1 MAIVYCVIFISRF
14 QVLILFLSQ
23 MIKPWIHA
31 ARPRTLPLA
40 LSGSILGSFL
50 AAADGVFRWNI
61 FLLAA
66 LTSLLLQILSN
77 LANDYG
83 DFTKGTDN
91 HERIGPDRMVST
103 GAITPRQMIA
113 AIGLVSSLALVSGIF
128 LILQGFPDGNAPLK
142 LTYLALGLASI
153 GAAINYTVG
162 KNPYG
167 YSGFGDLFVFIFF
180 GIIAVTGTY
189 FLHGQLLRPEVL
201 LPAVSLGLLST
212 GVLNLNNLRDER
224 SDILTNKHTLV
235 VKMGGKWGRIYH
247 ATLIGLA
254 ILATALYVA
263 LNYHSATQ
271 LLFVIS
277 IPLLIRNMVVVLRNT
292 IPADL
297 NVELRNLSLSTL
309 FFSITFGIGM
319 IL

>member
-1 MAIVYCVIFISRF
+1 
-14 QVLILFLSQ
+14 

-31 ARPRTLPLA
+31 ARLRTLPLA
-40 LSGSILGSFL
+40 LSGSILCSFL
-50 AAADGVFRWNI
+50 AASDGLFRWSI

-113 AIGLVSSLALVSGIF
+113 GIGLVSTLALVSGIF
-128 LILQGFPDGNAPLK
+128 LILEGFPHGDVLLK
-142 LTYLALGLASI
+142 FVYLLLGLAAI
-153 GAAINYTVG
+153 GAAINYTIG

-180 GIIAVTGTY
+180 GIIAVVGTY
-189 FLHGQLLRPEVL
+189 FLHGQTLHPEVF
-201 LPAVSLGLLST
+201 LPAISLGLLST

-224 SDILTNKHTLV
+224 SDILTKKHTLV

-247 ATLIGLA
+247 ATLIIFA
-254 ILATALYVA
+254 ILATSVYVVSS
-263 LNYHSATQ
+263 YKSMTQ
-271 LLFVIS
+271 LLFLVS

-309 FFSITFGIGM
+309 LFSITFGIGL
-319 IL
+319 II

>member
-1 MAIVYCVIFISRF
+1 
-14 QVLILFLSQ
+14 

-31 ARPRTLPLA
+31 ARLRTLPLA

-83 DFTKGTDN
+83 DFTKGTDS
-91 HERIGPDRMVST
+91 HQRIGPDRMVST
-103 GAITPRQMIA
+103 GAITPHQMVW
-113 AIGLVSSLALVSGIF
+113 AIVIVSLLALLSGIS
-128 LILQGFPDGNAPLK
+128 LIIIGFPDGNVFLK
-142 LTYLALGLASI
+142 LVYLMLGLAAI

-167 YSGFGDLFVFIFF
+167 YSGFGDIFVFLFF
-180 GIIAVTGTY
+180 GLLAVVGTY
-189 FLHGQLLRPEVL
+189 FLHGQTLRMEVF
-201 LPAVSLGLLST
+201 LPAISLGLLST

-224 SDILTNKHTLV
+224 SDILTHKHTLV

-247 ATLIGLA
+247 AALIIFA
-254 ILATALYVA
+254 ILTASIYVS
-263 LNYHSATQ
+263 LVFHSIYQ
-271 LLFVIS
+271 LLFILS
-277 IPLLIRNMVVVLRNT
+277 IPFLIRNMVVVLSNKV
-292 IPADL
+292 PSEL
-297 NVELRNLSLSTL
+297 NVEVRNLSLSTL
-309 FFSITFGIGM
+309 LFSVTFGIGL
-319 IL
+319 II

>member
-1 MAIVYCVIFISRF
+1 
-14 QVLILFLSQ
+14 

-103 GAITPRQMIA
+103 GAITPRQMIF
-113 AIGLVSSLALVSGIF
+113 AIALVSSLALISGVF
-128 LILQGFPDGNAPLK
+128 LILKGFPNGDGMIK
-142 LTYLALGLASI
+142 LTFLVMGLASI

-167 YSGFGDLFVFIFF
+167 YSGFGDLFVFLFF
-180 GIIAVTGTY
+180 GLIAVVGTY
-189 FLHGQLLRPEVL
+189 FLHGQILQTEVF
-201 LPAVSLGLLST
+201 LPAISLGLLST

-224 SDILTNKHTLV
+224 SDILTKKHTLV

-247 ATLIGLA
+247 AALIILA
-254 ILATALYVA
+254 IMTTALYVA
-263 LNYHSATQ
+263 VNYHAITQ

-277 IPLLIRNMVVVLRNT
+277 IPLLLRNMVVVLRNK
-292 IPADL
+292 IPANL

-309 FFSITFGIGM
+309 FFSITFGIGF

>member
-1 MAIVYCVIFISRF
+1 
-14 QVLILFLSQ
+14 

-31 ARPRTLPLA
+31 ARLRTLPLA

-50 AAADGVFRWNI
+50 AASDGVFRWNI

-66 LTSLLLQILSN
+66 LTSLLLQVLSN

-83 DFTKGTDN
+83 DFTRGTDN

-103 GAITPRQMIA
+103 GAITPRQMVW
-113 AIGLVSSLALVSGIF
+113 AIVIVSLLALVSGIL
-128 LILQGFPDGNAPLK
+128 LIIKGFPELV
-142 LTYLALGLASI
+142 YLILGLAAI

-167 YSGFGDLFVFIFF
+167 YSGFGDIFVFLFF
-180 GIIAVTGTY
+180 GLLAVVGTY
-189 FLHGQLLRPEVL
+189 FLHGQVLHMEVF
-201 LPAVSLGLLST
+201 LPAISLGLLST

-224 SDILTNKHTLV
+224 SDILTHKHTLV

-247 ATLIGLA
+247 AALILFA
-254 ILATALYVA
+254 ILTASIYVSLVFHGLY
-263 LNYHSATQ
+263 Q
-271 LLFVIS
+271 LLFILS
-277 IPLLIRNMVVVLRNT
+277 IPFLLRNMVVVLRNKV
-292 IPADL
+292 PSEL
-297 NVELRNLSLSTL
+297 NMELRNLSLSTL
-309 FFSITFGIGM
+309 LFSVTFGIGL

>member
-1 MAIVYCVIFISRF
+1 
-14 QVLILFLSQ
+14 

-31 ARPRTLPLA
+31 ARLRTLPLA

-50 AAADGVFRWNI
+50 AASDGLFRWNI

-91 HERIGPDRMVST
+91 HERIGPARMVSS
-103 GAITPRQMIA
+103 GAITPRQMII
-113 AIGLVSSLALVSGIF
+113 AIGLVSSLALVAGIF
-128 LILQGFPDGNAPLK
+128 LILQGFPDGDALFK
-142 LTYLALGLASI
+142 LTYLGLGLASI

-167 YSGFGDLFVFIFF
+167 YSGFGDLFVFLFF
-180 GIIAVTGTY
+180 GLIAVVGTY
-189 FLHGQLLRPEVL
+189 FLHGQLLHAAVF
-201 LPAVSLGLLST
+201 LPAIALGLLST

-224 SDILTNKHTLV
+224 SDILTQKHTLV

-247 ATLIGLA
+247 ASLIVLA
-254 ILATALYVA
+254 ILATVLYVA
-263 LNYHSATQ
+263 INYHGVTQ

-277 IPLLIRNMVVVLRNT
+277 IPFLIRNMVVVLRNK

-309 FFSITFGIGM
+309 FFSITFGIGL
-319 IL
+319 II

>member
-1 MAIVYCVIFISRF
+1 
-14 QVLILFLSQ
+14 

-31 ARPRTLPLA
+31 ARLRTLPLA

-50 AAADGVFRWNI
+50 AAADGVFHWSI
-61 FLLAA
+61 FFLAA
-66 LTSLLLQILSN
+66 LTSLLLQVLSN

-103 GAITPRQMIA
+103 GAITPHQMVW
-113 AIGLVSSLALVSGIF
+113 AIVIVSSLALVSGIF
-128 LILQGFPDGNAPLK
+128 LIISGFPDGNVLLK
-142 LTYLALGLASI
+142 LVYLILGLAAI

-167 YSGFGDLFVFIFF
+167 YSGFGDIFVFLFF
-180 GIIAVTGTY
+180 GLLAVVGTY
-189 FLHGQLLRPEVL
+189 FLHGQILRMEVF
-201 LPAVSLGLLST
+201 LPAISLGLLST

-224 SDILTNKHTLV
+224 SDILTHKHTLV

-247 ATLIGLA
+247 AALILFA
-254 ILATALYVA
+254 ILATSVYVS
-263 LNYHSATQ
+263 LVFHSMYQ
-271 LLFVIS
+271 LLFILS
-277 IPLLIRNMVVVLRNT
+277 IPFLIRNMIVVLRNKV
-292 IPADL
+292 PSEL

-309 FFSITFGIGM
+309 FFSITFGIGL
-319 IL
+319 II

>member
-1 MAIVYCVIFISRF
+1 
-14 QVLILFLSQ
+14 

-31 ARPRTLPLA
+31 ARLRTLPLA

-103 GAITPRQMIA
+103 GAITPHQMVWA
-113 AIGLVSSLALVSGIF
+113 MVMVSFMALVSGIF
-128 LILQGFPDGNAPLK
+128 LIIKGFPDGNVLLK
-142 LTYLALGLASI
+142 LVYLMLGLAAI

-167 YSGFGDLFVFIFF
+167 YSGFGDIFVFLFF
-180 GIIAVTGTY
+180 GLLAVVGTY
-189 FLHGQLLRPEVL
+189 FLHGQILRPEVF
-201 LPAVSLGLLST
+201 LPATSLGLLST

-224 SDILTNKHTLV
+224 SDILTHKHTLV
-235 VKMGGKWGRIYH
+235 VKMGGEWGKIYH
-247 ATLIGLA
+247 AALILIA
-254 ILATALYVA
+254 ILAASIYLGLVFHRIY
-263 LNYHSATQ
+263 Q
-271 LLFVIS
+271 LLFILS
-277 IPLLIRNMVVVLRNT
+277 IPFLIRNMVVVLRNKV
-292 IPADL
+292 PSEL
-297 NVELRNLSLSTL
+297 NAELRNLSLSTL
-309 FFSITFGIGM
+309 LFSVTFGIGL
-319 IL
+319 II

>member
-1 MAIVYCVIFISRF
+1 
-14 QVLILFLSQ
+14 

-31 ARPRTLPLA
+31 SRPRTLPLA

-50 AAADGVFRWNI
+50 AASNGLFHWNI

-103 GAITPRQMIA
+103 GSITPRQMIVG
-113 AIGLVSSLALVSGIF
+113 ISIVSLLALASGIS
-128 LILQGFPDGNAPLK
+128 LILIGFPNGEVLIK
-142 LTYLALGLASI
+142 LIYLVLGLAAIS
-153 GAAINYTVG
+153 AAINYTVG

-167 YSGFGDLFVFIFF
+167 YSGFGDLFVFLFF
-180 GIIAVTGTY
+180 GIIAVLGTY
-189 FLHGQLLRPEVL
+189 FLQAQSFQVELV
-201 LPAVSLGLLST
+201 LPAISLGLLST

-224 SDILTNKHTLV
+224 SDTLSKKNTLV
-235 VKMGGKWGRIYH
+235 VKMGGKRGRIYH
-247 ATLIGLA
+247 AILICMA
-254 ILATALYVA
+254 ILASLVYVGIV
-263 LNYHSATQ
+263 YQSFHQ
-271 LLFVIS
+271 LLFILSLPFLV
-277 IPLLIRNMVVVLRNT
+277 RNMIVVLKNT

-309 FFSITFGIGM
+309 LFSITFGIGL
-319 IL
+319 II

>member
-1 MAIVYCVIFISRF
+1 
-14 QVLILFLSQ
+14 

-31 ARPRTLPLA
+31 ARLRTLPLA

-50 AAADGVFRWNI
+50 AAADGLFRWSI

-113 AIGLVSSLALVSGIF
+113 GIGLVSTLALISGVF
-128 LILQGFPDGNAPLK
+128 LILEGFPHGDVLLK
-142 LTYLALGLASI
+142 FVYLLLGLASI

-180 GIIAVTGTY
+180 GLIAVIGTY
-189 FLHGQLLRPEVL
+189 FLHGQTLRPEL
-201 LPAVSLGLLST
+201 FLPAISLGLLST

-224 SDILTNKHTLV
+224 SDILTKKHTLV

-247 ATLIGLA
+247 AALIILA
-254 ILATALYVA
+254 IVATSAYVV
-263 LNYHSATQ
+263 LSFKSMTQ
-271 LLFVIS
+271 LLFLIS
-277 IPLLIRNMVVVLRNT
+277 IPFLVRNMVVVLRNK

-309 FFSITFGIGM
+309 FFSITFGVGLI
-319 IL
+319 I

>member
-1 MAIVYCVIFISRF
+1 M
-14 QVLILFLSQ
+14 L
-23 MIKPWIHA
+23 KPWIHA
-31 ARPRTLPLA
+31 ARLRTLPLA

-50 AAADGVFRWNI
+50 AAADEVFRWNI

-66 LTSLLLQILSN
+66 LTSLLLQVLSN

-103 GAITPRQMIA
+103 GAITPRQMVWGIV
-113 AIGLVSSLALVSGIF
+113 IVSLLALVSGIL
-128 LILQGFPDGNAPLK
+128 LIIKGFPDGNVFLI
-142 LTYLALGLASI
+142 LVYLILGLAAI

-167 YSGFGDLFVFIFF
+167 YSGFGDIFVFLFF
-180 GIIAVTGTY
+180 GLLAVVGTY
-189 FLHGQLLRPEVL
+189 FLHGQVLRPEVF
-201 LPAVSLGLLST
+201 LPAISLGLLST

-224 SDILTNKHTLV
+224 SDILTHKHTLV

-247 ATLIGLA
+247 AALILFAIIAASVYVSLVFHGL
-254 ILATALYVA
+254 Y
-263 LNYHSATQ
+263 Q
-271 LLFVIS
+271 LLFILS
-277 IPLLIRNMVVVLRNT
+277 IPFLIRNMVVVLRNKV
-292 IPADL
+292 PSAL

-309 FFSITFGIGM
+309 FFSITFGIGL
-319 IL
+319 II

>member
-1 MAIVYCVIFISRF
+1 
-14 QVLILFLSQ
+14 

-31 ARPRTLPLA
+31 ARLRTLPLA

-50 AAADGVFRWNI
+50 AASDGVFRWNI

-66 LTSLLLQILSN
+66 LTSLLLQVLSN

-103 GAITPRQMIA
+103 GAITPRQMVWGIV
-113 AIGLVSSLALVSGIF
+113 IVSLLALVSGIL
-128 LILQGFPDGNAPLK
+128 LIIKGFPDGNVFLI
-142 LTYLALGLASI
+142 LVYLILGLAAI

-167 YSGFGDLFVFIFF
+167 YSGFGDIFVFLFF
-180 GIIAVTGTY
+180 GLLAVVGTY
-189 FLHGQLLRPEVL
+189 FLHGQVLRPEVF
-201 LPAVSLGLLST
+201 LPAISLGLLST

-224 SDILTNKHTLV
+224 SDILTHKHTLV

-247 ATLIGLA
+247 AALILFA
-254 ILATALYVA
+254 ILAASVYVSLVFHTLY
-263 LNYHSATQ
+263 Q
-271 LLFVIS
+271 LLFILS
-277 IPLLIRNMVVVLRNT
+277 IPFLIRNMMVVLRNKV
-292 IPADL
+292 PSAL

-309 FFSITFGIGM
+309 LFSITFGIGL

>member
-1 MAIVYCVIFISRF
+1 
-14 QVLILFLSQ
+14 

-31 ARPRTLPLA
+31 ARLRTLPLA

-50 AAADGVFRWNI
+50 ADADGVFHWNI

-103 GAITPRQMIA
+103 GAISPRQMIGG
-113 AIGLVSSLALVSGIF
+113 IGLVSSLALVTGII
-128 LILQGFPDGNAPLK
+128 LILEGFPDGNVFFK
-142 LTYLALGLASI
+142 LLYLLLGIAAI
-153 GAAINYTVG
+153 GSAINYTIG

-167 YSGFGDLFVFIFF
+167 YSGFGDVFVFVFF
-180 GIIAVTGTY
+180 GLVAVMGTY
-189 FLHGQLLRPEVL
+189 FLHGQILDFKVL
-201 LPAVSLGLLST
+201 LPASSLGLLST

-224 SDILTNKHTLV
+224 SDALTQKFTLV
-235 VKMGGKWGRIYH
+235 VKMGGTWGRRYH
-247 ATLIGLA
+247 ATLIICA
-254 ILATALYVA
+254 VISALVYVV
-263 LNYHSATQ
+263 LNYHAITQ
-271 LLFVIS
+271 LLFLVS
-277 IPLLIRNMVVVLRNT
+277 IPFLIRNMVVVLRNR
-292 IPADL
+292 IPSDL

-309 FFSITFGIGM
+309 LFSITFGLGM
-319 IL
+319 VI

>member
-1 MAIVYCVIFISRF
+1 M
-14 QVLILFLSQ
+14 L
-23 MIKPWIHA
+23 KPWIHA
-31 ARPRTLPLA
+31 ARLRTLPLA

-66 LTSLLLQILSN
+66 LTSLLLQVLSN

-103 GAITPRQMIA
+103 GAITPRQMVWGIV
-113 AIGLVSSLALVSGIF
+113 IVSLLALVSGIL
-128 LILQGFPDGNAPLK
+128 LIIKGFPDGNVFLI
-142 LTYLALGLASI
+142 LVYLILGLAAI

-167 YSGFGDLFVFIFF
+167 YSGFGDIFVFLFF
-180 GIIAVTGTY
+180 GLLAVVGTY
-189 FLHGQLLRPEVL
+189 FLHGQVLRPEVF
-201 LPAVSLGLLST
+201 LPAISLGLLST

-224 SDILTNKHTLV
+224 SDILTHKHTLV

-247 ATLIGLA
+247 AALILFAIIAASIYVSLVFHGLYQFLF
-254 ILATALYVA
+254 IL
-263 LNYHSATQ
+263 
-271 LLFVIS
+271 S
-277 IPLLIRNMVVVLRNT
+277 IPFLIRNMVVVLRNKV
-292 IPADL
+292 PSAL

-309 FFSITFGIGM
+309 FFSITFGIGL
-319 IL
+319 II

>member
-1 MAIVYCVIFISRF
+1 M
-14 QVLILFLSQ
+14 L
-23 MIKPWIHA
+23 KPWIHA
-31 ARPRTLPLA
+31 ARLRTLPLA

-66 LTSLLLQILSN
+66 LTSLLLQVLSN

-103 GAITPRQMIA
+103 GAITPRQMVWGIV
-113 AIGLVSSLALVSGIF
+113 IVSLLALVSGIL
-128 LILQGFPDGNAPLK
+128 LIIKGFPDGNVFLI
-142 LTYLALGLASI
+142 LVYLILGLAAI

-167 YSGFGDLFVFIFF
+167 YSGFGDIFVFLFF
-180 GIIAVTGTY
+180 GLLAVVGTY
-189 FLHGQLLRPEVL
+189 FLHGQVLRPEVF
-201 LPAVSLGLLST
+201 LPAISLGLLST

-224 SDILTNKHTLV
+224 SDILTHKHTLV

-247 ATLIGLA
+247 AALILFA
-254 ILATALYVA
+254 ILAASVYVSLVFHTLY
-263 LNYHSATQ
+263 Q
-271 LLFVIS
+271 LLFILS
-277 IPLLIRNMVVVLRNT
+277 IPFLIRNMVVVLRNK
-292 IPADL
+292 IPSEL

-309 FFSITFGIGM
+309 FFSITFGIGI

>member
-1 MAIVYCVIFISRF
+1 
-14 QVLILFLSQ
+14 

-31 ARPRTLPLA
+31 ARLRTLPLA

-50 AAADGVFRWNI
+50 AASDGVFRWNI

-66 LTSLLLQILSN
+66 LTSLLLQVLSN

-103 GAITPRQMIA
+103 GAITPRQMVWGIV
-113 AIGLVSSLALVSGIF
+113 IVSLLALVSGIL
-128 LILQGFPDGNAPLK
+128 LIIKGFPDGNVFLI
-142 LTYLALGLASI
+142 LVYLILGLAAI

-167 YSGFGDLFVFIFF
+167 YSGFGAIFVFLFF
-180 GIIAVTGTY
+180 GLLAVVGTY
-189 FLHGQLLRPEVL
+189 FLHGQVLRPEVF
-201 LPAVSLGLLST
+201 LPAISLGLLST

-224 SDILTNKHTLV
+224 SDILTHKHTLV

-247 ATLIGLA
+247 AALILFAIIAASIYVSLVFHGLYQFLF
-254 ILATALYVA
+254 IL
-263 LNYHSATQ
+263 
-271 LLFVIS
+271 S
-277 IPLLIRNMVVVLRNT
+277 IPFLIRNMVVVLRNKV
-292 IPADL
+292 PSAL

-309 FFSITFGIGM
+309 FFSITFGIGL
-319 IL
+319 II

>member
-1 MAIVYCVIFISRF
+1 
-14 QVLILFLSQ
+14 

-31 ARPRTLPLA
+31 ARLRTLPLA

-77 LANDYG
+77 LANGYG
-83 DFTKGTDN
+83 DFTKGTDS
-91 HERIGPDRMVST
+91 HQRIGPDRMVST
-103 GAITPRQMIA
+103 GAITPHQMVW
-113 AIGLVSSLALVSGIF
+113 AIVIVSLLALLSGIS
-128 LILQGFPDGNAPLK
+128 LIIIGFPDGNVFLK
-142 LTYLALGLASI
+142 LVYLMLGLAAI

-167 YSGFGDLFVFIFF
+167 YSGFGDIFVFLFF
-180 GIIAVTGTY
+180 GLLAVVGTY
-189 FLHGQLLRPEVL
+189 FLHGQTLRMEVF
-201 LPAVSLGLLST
+201 LPAISLGLLST

-224 SDILTNKHTLV
+224 SDILTHKHTLV

-247 ATLIGLA
+247 AALIIFA
-254 ILATALYVA
+254 ILTASIYVS
-263 LNYHSATQ
+263 LVFHSIYQ
-271 LLFVIS
+271 LLFILS
-277 IPLLIRNMVVVLRNT
+277 IPFLIRNMVVVLSNKV
-292 IPADL
+292 PSEL

-309 FFSITFGIGM
+309 LFSVTFGIGL
-319 IL
+319 II

>member
-1 MAIVYCVIFISRF
+1 
-14 QVLILFLSQ
+14 

-31 ARPRTLPLA
+31 ARLRTLPLA

-50 AAADGVFRWNI
+50 AASDGVFRWNI

-66 LTSLLLQILSN
+66 LTSLLLQVLSN

-103 GAITPRQMIA
+103 GAITPRQMVWGIV
-113 AIGLVSSLALVSGIF
+113 IVSLLALVSGIL
-128 LILQGFPDGNAPLK
+128 LIIKGFPDGNVFLI
-142 LTYLALGLASI
+142 LVYLILGLAAI

-167 YSGFGDLFVFIFF
+167 YSGFGDIFVFLFF
-180 GIIAVTGTY
+180 GLLAVVGTY
-189 FLHGQLLRPEVL
+189 FLHGQVLRPEVF
-201 LPAVSLGLLST
+201 LPAISLGLLST

-224 SDILTNKHTLV
+224 SDILTHKHTLV

-247 ATLIGLA
+247 AALILFAIIAASVYVSLVFHTL
-254 ILATALYVA
+254 Y
-263 LNYHSATQ
+263 Q
-271 LLFVIS
+271 LLFILS
-277 IPLLIRNMVVVLRNT
+277 IPFLIRNMVVVLRNKV
-292 IPADL
+292 PSAL

-309 FFSITFGIGM
+309 FFSITFGIGI

>member
-1 MAIVYCVIFISRF
+1 M
-14 QVLILFLSQ
+14 L
-23 MIKPWIHA
+23 KPWIHA
-31 ARPRTLPLA
+31 ARLRTLPLA

-50 AAADGVFRWNI
+50 AAADEVFRWNI
-61 FLLAA
+61 FLLSA
-66 LTSLLLQILSN
+66 LTSLLLQVLSN

-103 GAITPRQMIA
+103 GAITPRQMVWGIV
-113 AIGLVSSLALVSGIF
+113 IVSLLALVSGIL
-128 LILQGFPDGNAPLK
+128 LIIKGFPDGNVLLK
-142 LTYLALGLASI
+142 LVYLILGLAAI

-167 YSGFGDLFVFIFF
+167 YSGFGDIFVFIFF
-180 GIIAVTGTY
+180 GLLAVVGTY
-189 FLHGQLLRPEVL
+189 FLHGQVLRPEVF
-201 LPAVSLGLLST
+201 LPAISLGLLSM

-224 SDILTNKHTLV
+224 SDILTHKHTLV

-247 ATLIGLA
+247 AALILFA
-254 ILATALYVA
+254 ILAASVYVSLVFHTLY
-263 LNYHSATQ
+263 Q
-271 LLFVIS
+271 LLFILS
-277 IPLLIRNMVVVLRNT
+277 IPFLIRNMMVVLRNKV
-292 IPADL
+292 PSAL

-309 FFSITFGIGM
+309 LFSITFGIGL

>member
-1 MAIVYCVIFISRF
+1 
-14 QVLILFLSQ
+14 

-31 ARPRTLPLA
+31 ARLRTLPLA

-50 AAADGVFRWNI
+50 AAADGLFRWSI

-103 GAITPRQMIA
+103 GAITPHQMIA
-113 AIGLVSSLALVSGIF
+113 GIGLVSTLALISGIF
-128 LILQGFPDGNAPLK
+128 LIIEGFPHGDVLLK
-142 LTYLALGLASI
+142 FVYLLLGLASI

-180 GIIAVTGTY
+180 GLIAVVGTY
-189 FLHGQLLRPEVL
+189 FLHGQTLRPEL
-201 LPAVSLGLLST
+201 FLPAISLGLLST

-224 SDILTNKHTLV
+224 SDILTKKHTLV

-247 ATLIGLA
+247 AALIILA
-254 ILATALYVA
+254 IVATSAYVV
-263 LNYHSATQ
+263 LSFKSMTQ
-271 LLFVIS
+271 LLFLIS
-277 IPLLIRNMVVVLRNT
+277 IPFLVRNMVVVLRNK

-309 FFSITFGIGM
+309 FFSITFGIGL
-319 IL
+319 II

>member
-1 MAIVYCVIFISRF
+1 
-14 QVLILFLSQ
+14 

-31 ARPRTLPLA
+31 ARLRTLPLA

-50 AAADGVFRWNI
+50 AASDRLFRWNI
-61 FLLAA
+61 FLLSA
-66 LTSLLLQILSN
+66 LTSLLLQVLSN

-91 HERIGPDRMVST
+91 HERIGPDRMVSS
-103 GAITPRQMIA
+103 GAITPRQMIG
-113 AIGLVSSLALVSGIF
+113 AIGLVSTLALVSGVL
-128 LILQGFPDGNAPLK
+128 LIIEGFPHGDALLK
-142 LTYLALGLASI
+142 LIYLLLGLASI

-167 YSGFGDLFVFIFF
+167 YSGFGDLFVFLFF
-180 GIIAVTGTY
+180 GLLAVVGTY
-189 FLHGQLLRPEVL
+189 FLHTQTLRPEL
-201 LPAVSLGLLST
+201 FLPAISLGLLST

-224 SDILTNKHTLV
+224 SDLLTQKHTLV

-247 ATLIGLA
+247 AILIILA
-254 ILATALYVA
+254 ILATSVYVA
-263 LNYHSATQ
+263 LVYKGIPQ

-277 IPLLIRNMVVVLRNT
+277 IPFLVRNMVVVLRNK

-309 FFSITFGIGM
+309 LFSITFGVGL

>member
-1 MAIVYCVIFISRF
+1 
-14 QVLILFLSQ
+14 

-31 ARPRTLPLA
+31 ARLRTLPLA

-50 AAADGVFRWNI
+50 AASDGVFRWNI

-66 LTSLLLQILSN
+66 LTSLLLQVLSN

-103 GAITPRQMIA
+103 GAITPRQMVWGIV
-113 AIGLVSSLALVSGIF
+113 IVSLLALVSGIL
-128 LILQGFPDGNAPLK
+128 LIIKGFPDGNVFLI
-142 LTYLALGLASI
+142 LVYLILGLAAI

-167 YSGFGDLFVFIFF
+167 YSGFGDIFVFLFF
-180 GIIAVTGTY
+180 GLLAVVGTY
-189 FLHGQLLRPEVL
+189 FLHGQVLRPEVF
-201 LPAVSLGLLST
+201 LPAISLGLLST

-224 SDILTNKHTLV
+224 SDILTHKHTLV

-247 ATLIGLA
+247 AALILFAIIAASIYVSLVFHGL
-254 ILATALYVA
+254 Y
-263 LNYHSATQ
+263 Q
-271 LLFVIS
+271 LLFILS
-277 IPLLIRNMVVVLRNT
+277 IPFLIRNMVVVLRNKV
-292 IPADL
+292 PSAL

-309 FFSITFGIGM
+309 FFSITFGIGL
-319 IL
+319 II

>member
-1 MAIVYCVIFISRF
+1 
-14 QVLILFLSQ
+14 

-31 ARPRTLPLA
+31 ARLRTLPLA

-61 FLLAA
+61 LLLAA

-103 GAITPRQMIA
+103 GAITPRQMVWGIV
-113 AIGLVSSLALVSGIF
+113 IVSLLALVSGIF
-128 LILQGFPDGNAPLK
+128 LIINGFPDGNALLK
-142 LTYLALGLASI
+142 LVYLILGLAAI

-162 KNPYG
+162 RNPYG
-167 YSGFGDLFVFIFF
+167 YSGFGDIFVFIFF
-180 GIIAVTGTY
+180 GLLAVVGTY
-189 FLHGQLLRPEVL
+189 FLHGQVLRPEVF
-201 LPAVSLGLLST
+201 LPAISLGLLST

-224 SDILTNKHTLV
+224 SDILTHKHTLV

-247 ATLIGLA
+247 AALILFA
-254 ILATALYVA
+254 ILAASVYVSLVFHTLY
-263 LNYHSATQ
+263 Q
-271 LLFVIS
+271 LLFILS
-277 IPLLIRNMVVVLRNT
+277 IPFLIRNMVVVLRNK
-292 IPADL
+292 IPSEL

-309 FFSITFGIGM
+309 FFSITFGIGI

>member
-1 MAIVYCVIFISRF
+1 
-14 QVLILFLSQ
+14 

-31 ARPRTLPLA
+31 ARLRTLPLA
-40 LSGSILGSFL
+40 LSGSILGSFI
-50 AAADGVFRWNI
+50 AAADGLFRWNI

-103 GAITPRQMIA
+103 GAITPRQMVV
-113 AIGLVSSLALVSGIF
+113 AIGLVSTLALISGIF
-128 LILQGFPDGNAPLK
+128 LIIIGFPQGDAVLK
-142 LTYLALGLASI
+142 LVYLMLGLAAI
-153 GAAINYTVG
+153 GSAINYTVG

-180 GIIAVTGTY
+180 GLIAVVGTY
-189 FLHGQLLRPEVL
+189 FLHGQIFNLQVF
-201 LPAVSLGLLST
+201 LPATSLGLLST

-224 SDILTNKHTLV
+224 SDTLTKKHTLV

-247 ATLIGLA
+247 AVLIILA
-254 ILATALYVA
+254 ILATLLYVC
-263 LNYHSATQ
+263 LVYRSISQ

-277 IPLLIRNMVVVLRNT
+277 IPFLIRNMVVVLRNK

-309 FFSITFGIGM
+309 LFSITFGIGLL
-319 IL
+319 I

>member
-1 MAIVYCVIFISRF
+1 
-14 QVLILFLSQ
+14 

-31 ARPRTLPLA
+31 ARLRTLPLA

-50 AAADGVFRWNI
+50 AAADGIFRWNV

-83 DFTKGTDN
+83 DFTKGSDS
-91 HERIGPDRMVST
+91 HERIGPNRMVSS

-113 AIGLVSSLALVSGIF
+113 AIGLVSSLALISGIT
-128 LILQGFPDGNAPLK
+128 LIIKGFPNGEVILK
-142 LTYLALGLASI
+142 LIYLLLGLASI

-167 YSGFGDLFVFIFF
+167 YSGFGDIFVFIFF
-180 GIIAVTGTY
+180 GIVAVVGTY
-189 FLHGQLLRPEVL
+189 FLHGQTFRPEVF
-201 LPAVSLGLLST
+201 LPATSLGLLST

-224 SDILTNKHTLV
+224 SDKLTNKHTLV
-235 VKMGGKWGRIYH
+235 VLMGGKWGRIYH
-247 ATLIGLA
+247 SLLIILA
-254 ILATALYVA
+254 ILATSLYIA
-263 LNYHSATQ
+263 MDYQKITQ
-271 LLFVIS
+271 LLFVVS
-277 IPLLIRNMVVVLRNT
+277 IPLLVRNMVVVLRNK

-309 FFSITFGIGM
+309 FFSITFGIG
-319 IL
+319 LVL

>member
-1 MAIVYCVIFISRF
+1 
-14 QVLILFLSQ
+14 
-23 MIKPWIHA
+23 MIRPWIHA
-31 ARPRTLPLA
+31 ARLRTLPLA

-50 AAADGVFRWNI
+50 AAGNGLFRWNI

-83 DFTKGTDN
+83 DFTKGSDN
-91 HERIGPDRMVST
+91 HERIGPDRMVSS

-113 AIGLVSSLALVSGIF
+113 AIGLVSSLALISGIT
-128 LILQGFPDGNAPLK
+128 LIIKGFPHGDVTLK
-142 LTYLALGLASI
+142 LIYLLLGLAAI

-167 YSGFGDLFVFIFF
+167 YSGFGDIFVFIFF
-180 GIIAVTGTY
+180 GLVAVVGTY
-189 FLHGQLLRPEVL
+189 FLHTQTFRPEVF
-201 LPAVSLGLLST
+201 LPATSLGFLST

-224 SDILTNKHTLV
+224 SDRLTNKQTLV

-247 ATLIGLA
+247 AILIILA
-254 ILATALYVA
+254 IMATPGYVA
-263 LNYHSATQ
+263 LDYQKISQ
-271 LLFVIS
+271 LLFIVS
-277 IPLLIRNMVVVLRNT
+277 IPLLVRNMVVVLRNK

-309 FFSITFGIGM
+309 LFSITFGIG
-319 IL
+319 LVL

>member
-1 MAIVYCVIFISRF
+1 
-14 QVLILFLSQ
+14 

-31 ARPRTLPLA
+31 ARLRTLPLA

-50 AAADGVFRWNI
+50 AASDGVFRWNI

-66 LTSLLLQILSN
+66 LTSLLLQVLSN

-103 GAITPRQMIA
+103 GAITPRQMVWGIV
-113 AIGLVSSLALVSGIF
+113 IVSLLALVSGIL
-128 LILQGFPDGNAPLK
+128 LIIKGFPDGNVFLI
-142 LTYLALGLASI
+142 LVYLILGLAAI

-167 YSGFGDLFVFIFF
+167 YSGFGDIFVFLFF
-180 GIIAVTGTY
+180 GLLAVVGTY
-189 FLHGQLLRPEVL
+189 FLHGQVLRPEVF
-201 LPAVSLGLLST
+201 LPAISLGLLST

-224 SDILTNKHTLV
+224 SDILTHKHTLV

-247 ATLIGLA
+247 AALILFAIIAASIYVSLVFHGLYQFLF
-254 ILATALYVA
+254 IL
-263 LNYHSATQ
+263 
-271 LLFVIS
+271 S
-277 IPLLIRNMVVVLRNT
+277 IPFLIRNMVVVLRNKV
-292 IPADL
+292 PSAL

-309 FFSITFGIGM
+309 FFSITFGIGL
-319 IL
+319 II